1 MQKRGRTIFIIS
13 FLAPAVLIYVG
24 LVVWPLLQ
32 AIQFSTYRWR
42 GLSMRK
48 TSVGGENFQK
58 LFHDNIFWQSL
69 AHNLWIFVV
78 CGAVIIAA
86 AVLIAH
92 LMRGNSRSQRLL
104 RSVYLFPQIV
114 SMVIVAVMWQF
125 ILNPQGLL
133 NSGLRAVGLESWTH
147 TWLGESD
154 WALRGVGAAFIWFAL
169 GFYIMLFAAGLEGI
183 PAEINEAAELDGSR
197 GWHRFRQVTWPL
209 LWSVKRVAIT
219 YLLINVMNIFA
230 LVFLMTRG
238 GPDEKSEVML
248 TYLYQKGFTSSQFGY
263 ATAIAVLNFVVVM
276 AISLV
281 ILFIYRRNPT
291 ERRAA

>member
-1 MQKRGRTIFIIS
+1 
-13 FLAPAVLIYVG
+13 
-24 LVVWPLLQ
+24 
-32 AIQFSTYRWR
+32 
-42 GLSMRK
+42 MRK